1 MLERQERV
9 AMVLL
14 LGVMIAVITAHLI
27 LGSVGKHPFAT
38 TFSNNSADGELVFA
52 GGTINQLVITRTGG
66 HMNVY
71 IDTVTIFMP
80 AQVAEQLTL
89 RRGDAIAVYGVV
101 QTYQGKKEIVVN
113 SAQDVSVIPANARS
127 DSSAT
132 S

>member
-14 LGVMIAVITAHLI
+14 LGVVIAVITAHLI
-27 LGSVGKHPFAT
+27 LGYVGKHPFAT
-38 TFSNNSADGELVFA
+38 TFSNNSADGELVYA

-71 IDTVTIFMP
+71 TDTVTIFVP

-89 RRGDAIAVYGVV
+89 ERGDAITVYGVV

-113 SAQDVSVIPANARS
+113 SAQDVSVIPVNTRFN
-127 DSSAT
+127 SSVT